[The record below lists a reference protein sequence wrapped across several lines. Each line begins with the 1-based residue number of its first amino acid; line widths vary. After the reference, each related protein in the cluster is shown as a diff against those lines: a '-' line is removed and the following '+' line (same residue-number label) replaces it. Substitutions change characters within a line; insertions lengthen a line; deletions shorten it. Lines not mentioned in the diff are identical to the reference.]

1 MIMKKSILTVLFA
14 LICTMGFSQVS
25 FNVKAGLNLSSYI
38 GENSDHSEFKPGARI
53 GVGMEYQFNDMISL
67 QPSLFFSQKGAKYSS
82 GFDGNIIDADA
93 DVKINQLYLEL
104 PVNVQFRFNI
114 ADNTNLVIATGPYLA
129 CGVGGKAKF
138 DGDASVGGIHI
149 NGDDKID
156 TFGDDGLDYNRF
168 DAGWNIGL
176 CVEFGKILVGLDTQL
191 GFCKV
196 MDGDAPHNA
205 NIGITLGYKF

>member
-1 MIMKKSILTVLFA
+1 MKKSILTVLFA

-82 GFDGNIIDADA
+82 GFDGNIID
-93 DVKINQLYLEL
+93 
-104 PVNVQFRFNI
+104 
-114 ADNTNLVIATGPYLA
+114 
-129 CGVGGKAKF
+129 
-138 DGDASVGGIHI
+138 GDASVGGIHI

-176 CVEFGKILVGLDTQL
+176 GVEFGKILVGLDTQL

>member
-1 MIMKKSILTVLFA
+1 MKKVFFTVLFA

-114 ADNTNLVIATGPYLA
+114 A
-129 CGVGGKAKF
+129 GGKAKF

-176 CVEFGKILVGLDTQL
+176 GVEFGKILVGLDTQL

>member
-114 ADNTNLVIATGPYLA
+114 ADNTNLVIATGL
-129 CGVGGKAKF
+129 
-138 DGDASVGGIHI
+138 HI
-149 NGDDKID
+149 NGDDIID

-176 CVEFGKILVGLDTQL
+176 GVEFGKILVGLDTQL

>member
-1 MIMKKSILTVLFA
+1 MLKDTKSLGNNKAPACESRGFVHKKRRCAFWHTF
-14 LICTMGFSQVS
+14 
-25 FNVKAGLNLSSYI
+25 
-38 GENSDHSEFKPGARI
+38 
-53 GVGMEYQFNDMISL
+53 
-67 QPSLFFSQKGAKYSS
+67 
-82 GFDGNIIDADA
+82 
-93 DVKINQLYLEL
+93 
-104 PVNVQFRFNI
+104 
-114 ADNTNLVIATGPYLA
+114 
-129 CGVGGKAKF
+129 
-138 DGDASVGGIHI
+138 IHI

-176 CVEFGKILVGLDTQL
+176 GVEFGKILVGLDTQL

>member
-1 MIMKKSILTVLFA
+1 MKKVFLTVLFA

-156 TFGDDGLDYNRF
+156 TLN
-168 DAGWNIGL
+168 AGVNIIAL
-176 CVEFGKILVGLDTQL
+176 IVTIMISIIASIIKNTSVI
-191 GFCKV
+191 
-196 MDGDAPHNA
+196 
-205 NIGITLGYKF
+205 NIINGTMMMMIGMMTMKTINTLIYF